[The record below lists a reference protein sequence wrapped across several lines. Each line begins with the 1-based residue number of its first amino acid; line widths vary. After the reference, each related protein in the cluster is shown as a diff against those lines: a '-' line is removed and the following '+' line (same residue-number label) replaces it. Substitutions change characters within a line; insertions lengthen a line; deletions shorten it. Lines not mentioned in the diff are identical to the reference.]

1 MSGGF
6 TFLLV
11 LLMLPTAPAFYPI
24 GSARPTR
31 PSMTLAI
38 SDAVEIVT
46 FVFDVEG
53 KARRLEERRN
63 VMPFSGRVVPTRRP
77 KTMPYDH
84 GFATPISAKAF
95 GLKYATAAADALAA
109 TRMRTIEVASLLGIL
124 AKTSLLWK
132 IDIVVMFAQKLAA
145 FIATFRPFAL
155 IDLGDE
161 HWPRC
166 HGSLCDGIAGT
177 VRV

>member
-1 MSGGF
+1 MSGA
-6 TFLLV
+6 LL
-11 LLMLPTAPAFYPI
+11 LLTLPSAPAFYPI

-63 VMPFSGRVVPTRRP
+63 VMPISGRVVPTRRP
-77 KTMPYDH
+77 KTMPDDR
-84 GFATPISAKAF
+84 GFAIPISAKAF
-95 GLKYATAAADALAA
+95 GLKYTTAAADALVA
-109 TRMRTIEVASLLGIL
+109 TRTRALEVAALFGIL

-132 IDIVVMFAQKLAA
+132 IECVVIIAQKLAA
-145 FIATFRPFAL
+145 FIATFRPFDL